1 MWQILLI
8 ILNFS
13 FEVFFFINYMCLIL
27 QTRVILSIQEML
39 IVLLEKII
47 KKEKKRNLNFTC

>member
-39 IVLLEKII
+39 IVLLEKLI
-47 KKEKKRNLNFTC
+47 KKEEEKNP